1 MGERS
6 PIAGPL
12 TKAFHP
18 LLELSLELRN
28 NSCSCVTRKA
38 GAMTSYFF
46 CIEHPP
52 LPEAARVTRAIA
64 CGTTQGDPYLARR
77 VD

>member
-1 MGERS
+1 
-6 PIAGPL
+6 
-12 TKAFHP
+12 
-18 LLELSLELRN
+18 
-28 NSCSCVTRKA
+28 
-38 GAMTSYFF
+38 MTSYFF